1 MAILDV
7 PTAIGTHTTEDT
19 TTQPRRRRNRGPWR
33 HPWGLEIFTWVY
45 LVWSI
50 LPIAIAI
57 LYSFNSGKSQD
68 SFQGLSMRW
77 YTGTSKAFGSVLH
90 DPTLHAA
97 VVQTLKL
104 GLFVTVITV
113 PLGVAF
119 ALGIDRWHGRI
130 SNSWNFLM
138 IFSFVV
144 PELLLAVA
152 LMFVFL
158 QLIKFIH
165 LGTGAETAA
174 LVVWNL
180 SWPAIIVRARLLT
193 IGRSYEEAAADLGAS
208 RISAIWRVLV
218 PLLLPA
224 IFASSVLVFASVI
237 DDFVLVEQLSGPGSQ
252 TMAVYIYSQAHGGN
266 NGPAL
271 NALATLMLLFSI
283 VAAGIGYVAYRFMT
297 RGERGNTTEALSSI
311 AGM

>member
-1 MAILDV
+1 MSTVAV
-7 PTAIGTHTTEDT
+7 PAREGTARQGTARWRH
-19 TTQPRRRRNRGPWR
+19 RGPWR
-33 HPWGLEIFTWVY
+33 HPWGLEAFTWLY
-45 LVWSI
+45 LLWSI
-50 LPIAIAI
+50 VPIAIAV
-57 LYSFNSGKSQD
+57 LFSFNSGKSQS
-68 SFQGLSMRW
+68 SFQGLSLRW

-90 DPTLHAA
+90 DPTLHTA
-97 VVQTLKL
+97 VIQTLKL
-104 GLFVTVITV
+104 GLFVTVITI
-113 PLGVAF
+113 PLGVGF
-119 ALGIDRWHGRI
+119 AIGIDRWRGRT
-130 SNSWNFLM
+130 SNGFNFVM

-158 QLIKFIH
+158 QLFKFIH
-165 LGTGAETAA
+165 LGTSAETAA

-193 IGRSYEEAAADLGAS
+193 IGKVYEEAAADLGAS
-208 RISAIWRVLV
+208 RFSAMWRVLL

-224 IFASSVLVFASVI
+224 IFASAVLTFASVV

-252 TMAVYIYSQAHGGN
+252 TMSVLIYSQAHGGN

-271 NALATLMLLFSI
+271 NALATLMLVFSLV
-283 VAAGIGYVAYRFMT
+283 VAGVGYLAYRVMT
-297 RGERGNTTEALSSI
+297 RGERGNATEALTSI

>member
-1 MAILDV
+1 MATVAIPATTDST
-7 PTAIGTHTTEDT
+7 TASAVTPSG
-19 TTQPRRRRNRGPWR
+19 RRRRGPWR
-33 HPWGLEIFTWVY
+33 HPWGLEAFTWVY
-45 LVWSI
+45 LAWSI
-50 LPIAIAI
+50 VPIAIAV

-97 VVQTLKL
+97 IVQTLKL
-104 GLFVTVITV
+104 GLFVTVITI
-113 PLGVAF
+113 PLGVGF
-119 ALGIDRWHGRI
+119 ALGIDRWRGRT
-130 SNSWNFLM
+130 SNGLNLVM

-158 QLIKFIH
+158 QLFKFIH

-174 LVVWNL
+174 LVVWNI
-180 SWPAIIVRARLLT
+180 SWPAIIVRARLVT
-193 IGRSYEEAAADLGAS
+193 IGKAYEEAAADLGAN
-208 RISAIWRVLV
+208 RISAIWHVLM
-218 PLLLPA
+218 PLLMPA
-224 IFASSVLVFASVI
+224 IFASAVLVFASVI
-237 DDFVLVEQLSGPGSQ
+237 DDFVLVEQLSGVGGQ

-271 NALATLMLLFSI
+271 NALATLMLLFSLV
-283 VAAGIGYVAYRFMT
+283 VAAVGYFVYRFWT
-297 RGERGNTTEALSSI
+297 RGERGNTAEALTSI